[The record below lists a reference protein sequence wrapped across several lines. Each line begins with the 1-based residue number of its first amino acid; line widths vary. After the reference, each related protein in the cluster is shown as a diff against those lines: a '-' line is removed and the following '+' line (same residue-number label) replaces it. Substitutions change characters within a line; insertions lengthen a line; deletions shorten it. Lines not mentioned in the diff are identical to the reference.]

1 MSLKFY
7 HTINQSVVEILSKI
21 KNLFLFFTPLS
32 EQQIINVNS
41 HLKHRVFPR
50 PFERLSN
57 LRDKRNLVGAEIGV
71 ASGEHALSL
80 LENLDISIL
89 YLIDPFEKY
98 EEYLKDYNSDYWATK
113 LSLDETFLKAKKLLD
128 LYKEQTK
135 FVKKFS
141 NSAVKEIEAS
151 IDFVYID
158 GNHDYDYVRKDLELY
173 YPIVKSGGVIGGHD
187 FYNGFSRSHNGV
199 ITAVIEF
206 VHSKGLQLYV
216 EQPDFW
222 FYKP

>member
-1 MSLKFY
+1 MK
-7 HTINQSVVEILSKI
+7 ILSKI
-21 KNLFLFFTPLS
+21 SNMIFFSTPLS

-41 HLKHRVFPR
+41 DLKHRVFPR

-57 LRDKRNLVGAEIGV
+57 LSDKRNLVGAEIGV
-71 ASGEHALSL
+71 AGGEHALSL
-80 LENLDISIL
+80 LENLNILML
-89 YLIDPFEKY
+89 YLIDPYEMY
-98 EEYLKDYNSDYWATK
+98 EEYLKNLDSNYWATK
-113 LSLDETFLKAKKLLD
+113 PPLDETFLKAEKLLD
-128 LYKEQTK
+128 PYQEQTK

-158 GNHDYDYVRKDLELY
+158 GNHDYKYVREDLELY
-173 YPIVKSGGVIGGHD
+173 YPIVKSGGLIGGHD
-187 FYNGFSRSHNGV
+187 FYNGFARSHNGV